1 VKSSPQRGD
10 FVRVRSRR
18 WLVEDGPA
26 VAGLNTVRL
35 ACIDDDAQGEAVAV
49 LWDAELDA
57 EILAG
62 EGWANVSKVGTDD
75 PNVFSAYLRTL
86 RWNTATAADRD
97 LFQAPFRA
105 GIHQDAYQLLP
116 LRKALRLPR
125 VNLLIADDVGAGKTV
140 EAGLIL
146 RELLLRRRIDFVLV
160 AAPAGMV
167 RQWQDELEAK
177 FGLAFTIID
186 RDYLT
191 VLRRERGYGANPWAA
206 GSRFLISHSLMSDET
221 YVGGLRDL
229 LGDFRPR
236 TLLILDEAH
245 HAAPAS
251 GSRYAVDSQFTRAIR
266 GLADRFEHRLFLSA
280 TPHNGHSNSFS
291 ALLEILDP
299 QRFTSGVPVKPREL
313 DPIMVRRLKSDLR
326 YFGAK
331 FPERKVEAF
340 VIKDLPNDAPELL
353 LSHKLF
359 NYGEALRAKA
369 ANMGAREAGFL
380 RLSFVGLQQRLL
392 SSIAAFAK
400 TLEVHRKGLAKANAA
415 ASTAM
420 AEAFVQGG
428 AEPEDES
435 DDPLEGERFIAAEES
450 EAAEAAG
457 ALAAGAANLALV
469 DEMLALAR
477 RHAQEPD
484 ARVRILASW
493 IRRHMISDGR
503 WNDRKLVLFTEYE
516 DTRRWLEIQLAEALD
531 DLAPDDR
538 IAFFTGATST
548 ERREELKRRFNS
560 DPAADPLRILICTDA
575 AREGINLQMRCH
587 DLIHVDLPWNPARL
601 EQRNGRID
609 RKLQPSPQVWCRY
622 FDYEQRSEDVVL
634 RALVRKTERIRE
646 QLGSAGQVISE
657 RLSERLERE
666 GIWRPEAQAREIAEA
681 SDERLEKTAVAEMDD
696 ETAARRARQAKELDD
711 LRALREESR
720 ERVGVDP
727 DMLEKVVAEAMA
739 RAGASLEAARA
750 GEINGVA
757 LFRLDPNG
765 QVEPWKRRSRKLLRI
780 PLPWHWRVPP
790 ASRWESSSLPGP
802 PRSRESCTVQGLR
815 RWIAPSRRVRLSWQR
830 RQPRLVDRDKC
841 APIRSR

>member
-1 VKSSPQRGD
+1 
-10 FVRVRSRR
+10 
-18 WLVEDGPA
+18 
-26 VAGLNTVRL
+26 LNAVRL
-35 ACIDDDAQGEAVAV
+35 ACIDDDAQGEAVSV

-57 EILAG
+57 EILIG

-75 PNVFSAYLRTL
+75 PSVFSAYLRTL

-146 RELLLRRRIDFVLV
+146 RELLLRRRIDFAVV

-167 RQWQDELEAK
+167 RQWQDELESK
-177 FGLAFTIID
+177 FGLSFTIID

-221 YVGGLRDL
+221 YIGGLRDL

-236 TLLILDEAH
+236 AMLILDEAH

-251 GSRYAVDSQFTRAIR
+251 GSRYAIDSQFTKAIR
-266 GLADRFEHRLFLSA
+266 GLAERFEHRLFLSA

-291 ALLEILDP
+291 SLLEILDP

-340 VIKDLPNDAPELL
+340 VIKDLPNGALELMLSRKL
-353 LSHKLF
+353 L
-359 NYGEALRAKA
+359 NYGEALRAKT

-400 TLEVHRKGLAKANAA
+400 TLEVHRRGLVKANGAA
-415 ASTAM
+415 PLAM

-428 AEPEDES
+428 PEPEDES
-435 DDPLEGERFIAAEES
+435 DDATTGESFIAAEES

-457 ALAAGAANLALV
+457 ALAAGAANLTLV

-477 RHAQEPD
+477 RHAHEPD
-484 ARVRILASW
+484 ERVRLLASW
-493 IRRHMISDGR
+493 IRRHMTTDGR
-503 WNDRKLVLFTEYE
+503 WNDRRLVLFTEYE
-516 DTRRWLEIQLAEALD
+516 DTRRWLEVRLAEALD
-531 DLAPDDR
+531 DLSPDDR
-538 IAFFTGATST
+538 IVAFTGATST
-548 ERREELKRRFNS
+548 ERREDIKRRFNS
-560 DPAADPLRILICTDA
+560 DPAADPLRILVCTDA
-575 AREGINLQMRCH
+575 AREGINLQMRTWVELTIGNAIVHGASRFLIALARDRNHRTHPRLAPQPSHQGAQQHLDVDDVGLCPPRPPIHWEARGLH
-587 DLIHVDLPWNPARL
+587 DVNLDVVSRKETRQPKSVAPRLMGQDHPSDLPTCRGAPGLQTRDKRNQPVAASVQDMPRMPVHSRQLNRQNPLLRA
-601 EQRNGRID
+601 Q
-609 RKLQPSPQVWCRY
+609 
-622 FDYEQRSEDVVL
+622 FQRSDDGGVV
-634 RALVRKTERIRE
+634 VN
-646 QLGSAGQVISE
+646 GS
-657 RLSERLERE
+657 L
-666 GIWRPEAQAREIAEA
+666 
-681 SDERLEKTAVAEMDD
+681 
-696 ETAARRARQAKELDD
+696 
-711 LRALREESR
+711 
-720 ERVGVDP
+720 
-727 DMLEKVVAEAMA
+727 
-739 RAGASLEAARA
+739 
-750 GEINGVA
+750 
-757 LFRLDPNG
+757 
-765 QVEPWKRRSRKLLRI
+765 
-780 PLPWHWRVPP
+780 
-790 ASRWESSSLPGP
+790 
-802 PRSRESCTVQGLR
+802 C
-815 RWIAPSRRVRLSWQR
+815 
-830 RQPRLVDRDKC
+830 
-841 APIRSR
+841 

>member
-1 VKSSPQRGD
+1 MSVTPQRGD

-18 WLVEDGPA
+18 WLVEDERSIE
-26 VAGLNTVRL
+26 GLAALRL
-35 ACIDDDAQGEAVAV
+35 ACVDDDAQGEMVDV

-57 EILAG
+57 EQLG
-62 EGWANVSKVGTDD
+62 DEGWASVAKLGTDD
-75 PNVFSAYLRTL
+75 PGVFSAYLRTL

-105 GIHQDAYQLLP
+105 GIHQDTYQLLP

-146 RELLLRRRIDFVLV
+146 RELLLRRRVDFVLV

-186 RDYLT
+186 REYLS

-229 LGDFRPR
+229 LGAFRPR
-236 TLLILDEAH
+236 ALLILDEAH

-251 GSRYAVDSQFTRAIR
+251 GSRYAVDSQFTKAIR
-266 GLADRFEHRLFLSA
+266 GLAVRFEHRLFLSA

-313 DPIMVRRLKSDLR
+313 DPVMVRRLKSDLR

-331 FPERKVEAF
+331 FPERVVEAF
-340 VIKDLPNDAPELL
+340 VIKDLPNDTPELL
-353 LSHKLF
+353 LSRMLLG
-359 NYGEALRAKA
+359 YGEVLRAKTA
-369 ANMGAREAGFL
+369 DMGAREAGFL
-380 RLSFVGLQQRLL
+380 KLSFVGLQQRLL

-400 TLEVHRKGLAKANAA
+400 TIALHRKGLVKPDVAP
-415 ASTAM
+415 SPAM
-420 AEAFVQGG
+420 AEAFVQGA

-435 DDPLEGERFIAAEES
+435 DDPTVGENFITAEES
-450 EAAEAAG
+450 AAAEAAG
-457 ALAAGAANLALV
+457 ALAASGANLALV

-477 RHAQEPD
+477 KHAQQPD
-484 ARVRILASW
+484 ARVRLLAAW
-493 IRRHMISDGR
+493 IRRHMTSEGR
-503 WNDRKLVLFTEYE
+503 WNDRRLVLFTEYE
-516 DTRRWLEIQLAEALD
+516 DSRRWLEVQLAEALD
-531 DLAPDDR
+531 DLGPDDR
-538 IAFFTGATST
+538 IASFTGATST

-560 DPAADPLRILICTDA
+560 DPAQEPLRILICTDA

-622 FDYEQRSEDVVL
+622 FVYEQRAEDAVL
-634 RALVRKTERIRE
+634 EALVRKTERIRE
-646 QLGSAGQVISE
+646 QLGSAGQVISQ
-657 RLSERLERE
+657 RLSEKLERE
-666 GIWRPEAQAREIAEA
+666 GIWRWQAQAREIDEA

-696 ETAARRARQAKELDD
+696 EIAARRARQAKELDE
-711 LRALREESR
+711 LRSLREESR
-720 ERVGVDP
+720 KRVGVEP
-727 DMLEKVVAEAMA
+727 EMLQTVVAEAMT
-739 RAGASLEAARA
+739 RAGAPLEATRS
-750 GEINGVA
+750 GEING
-757 LFRLDPNG
+757 FR
-765 QVEPWKRRSRKLLRI
+765 
-780 PLPWHWRVPP
+780 
-790 ASRWESSSLPGP
+790 SSG
-802 PRSRESCTVQGLR
+802 
-815 RWIAPSRRVRLSWQR
+815 
-830 RQPRLVDRDKC
+830 
-841 APIRSR
+841 